1 MLEMSSCESSSEE
14 DQIVLKKRTKIVSNV
29 LSESE
34 AEDQMESSDDETET
48 SSDLQSSILNKQ
60 EQDNVKNED
69 FKAFKRNLS
78 RMVDEH
84 KMSLKKLRQ
93 EERANDEEFFALVTY
108 QKTGELPS
116 ADNTTVYLPVM
127 HEGINLMLPV
137 AVLPSLGVTWDAQC
151 MVRAS
156 NASCNHSSLGLIG
169 VAKTFEL
176 RCLKMNVQ
184 SLNLLCEEN
193 IPNSRKQH
201 TKTLAMQLIKWA
213 WILNSNFSEVQLF
226 VNVLPVQR

>member
-1 MLEMSSCESSSEE
+1 M
-14 DQIVLKKRTKIVSNV
+14 KKRTKIVLNV
-29 LSESE
+29 LSEIE
-34 AEDQMESSDDETET
+34 AEDQMESNDDETET
-48 SSDLQSSILNKQ
+48 SSDLQSSILTKQ
-60 EQDNVKNED
+60 AQDYVKNED
-69 FKAFKRNLS
+69 FNAFKRNFS

-84 KMSLKKLRQ
+84 KMSSKKLRQ
-93 EERANDEEFFALVTY
+93 EERANDEDFFALVTY
-108 QKTGELPS
+108 QKTDELPC

-127 HEGINLMLPV
+127 HEGINLMQVPAGSSAAKFGRHLGC
-137 AVLPSLGVTWDAQC
+137 AMYGKGEQCKLQSLI
-151 MVRAS
+151 
-156 NASCNHSSLGLIG
+156 IG
-169 VAKTFEL
+169 AHRRRKDIRK